1 MKDLTVKTIIGSIS
15 VIEIQKQIN
24 SATLQLLQ
32 EYSQILKT
40 NNAKAVE
47 DFLFDVIHKKDS
59 KRIDLHGNGF
69 KVSACVLGL
78 DLEYQHLSLVR
89 AMKYGLRDADGC
101 ETIKCSFSKDE
112 KSVEFWYNATQ
123 KTNI

>member
-1 MKDLTVKTIIGSIS
+1 MKNLTVKTIIGSIP

-32 EYSQILKT
+32 EYSRVLET

-47 DFLFDVIHKKDS
+47 NFLFDVTHKKDG

-69 KVSACVLGL
+69 KVSARVLGL
-78 DLEYQHLSLVR
+78 GLEYQRLSLVTV
-89 AMKYGLRDADGC
+89 MEYGLRDADGS
-101 ETIKCSFSKDE
+101 ENIKCSFSEGE
-112 KSVEFWYNATQ
+112 KSVEFWWMS
-123 KTNI
+123 